1 MNNKKFKNIPSGIKY
16 LVLIVIVIILVIV
29 FKGVTNSMY
38 NEQPNPNEDINNNPA
53 TSTDNNPAT
62 STDNNPATST
72 DNNPTNPDDTIIGNK
87 DNIDITQYTLFDT
100 YIITSSHTQYGNY
113 GWKYFLI
120 RSYSEFI
127 NYVENYFTS
136 VGNKDISA
144 EINNLKENITS
155 DFFKTGCVIIVVDYS
170 LNDISG
176 LVDNIM
182 LSDTLATISINR
194 NITNTYSSKYVTHV
208 LPIKSNTI
216 RTVQIQYTK

>member
-16 LVLIVIVIILVIV
+16 LVLIVVVIILVIV
-29 FKGVTNSMY
+29 FKVVTNSMY
-38 NEQPNPNEDINNNPA
+38 SEQPNPNEDINNNPS

-62 STDNNPATST
+62 STDNNPIDPT
-72 DNNPTNPDDTIIGNK
+72 DPDGTIIGNK

-100 YIITSSHTQYGNY
+100 YILTSNHTQYGNY

-120 RSYSEFI
+120 RSYSEFT
-127 NYVENYFTS
+127 NYVENYFTAID
-136 VGNKDISA
+136 NTDISA
-144 EINNLKENITS
+144 EISNLKENITS
-155 DFFKTGCVIIVVDYS
+155 DFFKTGCVIIIVDYS

-194 NITNTYSSKYVTHV
+194 NITNTNFSKYVTHV